1 MAAFATSASSLNP
14 VELSDISINTCQLA
28 IVASLYPR
36 PILPRL
42 LTPMHIAAIQIHTH
56 HADPSFSVEHINGA
70 TIASDTIKM
79 IRLARAYRDYYKNLS
94 VAQQRA
100 RTIYDNYRMVGW
112 ELIVGMDI
120 FMFEECIN
128 NFHFLERLEHRGED
142 VHREM
147 LEAGWRAYERVP
159 RHVKLVLG
167 LLFREEDDGEGMV
180 NGVNG
185 LNGANGINGM
195 NGFH

>member
-1 MAAFATSASSLNP
+1 M
-14 VELSDISINTCQLA
+14 
-28 IVASLYPR
+28 
-36 PILPRL
+36 
-42 LTPMHIAAIQIHTH
+42 
-56 HADPSFSVEHINGA
+56 
-70 TIASDTIKM
+70 
-79 IRLARAYRDYYKNLS
+79 
-94 VAQQRA
+94 
-100 RTIYDNYRMVGW
+100 
-112 ELIVGMDI
+112 GMDI

-142 VHREM
+142 AYREM

-159 RHVKLVLG
+159 RHVKLALG

-185 LNGANGINGM
+185 VNGANGINGI